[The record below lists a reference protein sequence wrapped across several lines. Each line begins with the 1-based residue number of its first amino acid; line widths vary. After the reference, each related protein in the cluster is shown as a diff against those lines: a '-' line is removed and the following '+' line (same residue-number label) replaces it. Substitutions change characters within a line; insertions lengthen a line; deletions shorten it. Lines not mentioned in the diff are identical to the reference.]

1 MLVSHDSVSPY
12 LMFPGV
18 TRRILN
24 TGERLMVVELYFDRD
39 SVVPVHTH
47 PHEQGGYLASG
58 RFRFVIGDEERIL
71 EAGDSWLV
79 PSGVPHTVTAL
90 EDSVAIDVFCPP
102 REDFLAQE
110 NRR

>member
-1 MLVSHDSVSPY
+1 MLVRHDDVSPY

-18 TRRILN
+18 TRRIMN
-24 TGERLMVVELYFDRD
+24 SGERLMVVELYFDRNA
-39 SVVPVHTH
+39 VVPEHTH
-47 PHEQGGYLASG
+47 PHEQGGYMVKG
-58 RFRFVIGDEERIL
+58 RMRFVIGDQERVM

-90 EDSVAIDVFCPP
+90 EDCVALDVFCPP

-110 NRR
+110 GRA